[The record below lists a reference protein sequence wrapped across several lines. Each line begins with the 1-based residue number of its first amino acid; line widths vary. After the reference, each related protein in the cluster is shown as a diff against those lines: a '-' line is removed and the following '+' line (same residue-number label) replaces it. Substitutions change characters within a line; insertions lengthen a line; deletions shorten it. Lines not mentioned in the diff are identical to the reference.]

1 MKPAYGKRSPDS
13 SQDIAFIGGNRRGI
27 GGNRRSGLFS
37 TKPPTFLVRFSCNGA
52 ILEEMPELLER
63 ERLAGVDQR
72 LGGLGVDVGE
82 DQVRAGDD
90 ALRGDVEDVLQAV
103 GSGGA
108 NAD

>member
-1 MKPAYGKRSPDS
+1 MKTGYGKRSPDS

-63 ERLAGVDQR
+63 ERLASVDEG
-72 LGGLGVDVGE
+72 LGGLRVHIGG
-82 DQVRAGDD
+82 DQGRAGDD
-90 ALRGDVEDVLQAV
+90 ALRGDGEDVLHAV
-103 GSGGA
+103 GHGGA